1 MTYSKKLLLIQVG
14 NKKLSE
20 IQQLCR
26 TLEIQTIIV
35 EPKDFGKPLGQ
46 LAKIAGIQ
54 GNSATKSPIKT
65 GNSMPPVEMM
75 VFCGLTSEALDTF
88 LAAYRNAGIAP
99 IGLKAIITPSNIRW
113 DVYTLCRELM
123 QEQLQW
129 GK

>member
-14 NKKLSE
+14 GQKLSE

-26 TLEIQTIIV
+26 TLEIQTIVV
-35 EPKDFGKPLGQ
+35 ESKDFGKPLGH
-46 LAKIAGIQ
+46 LAQIAGIQ
-54 GNSATKSPIKT
+54 PPSKT
-65 GNSMPPVEMM
+65 DSYAKTDSIMPPVEMM

-99 IGLKAIITPSNIRW
+99 IGLKAVITPANIRW
-113 DVYTLCRELM
+113 DVYMLCRELM

>member
-14 NKKLSE
+14 NKKCAE
-20 IQQLCR
+20 IQQICR
-26 TLEIQTIIV
+26 TLDIQTIII

-54 GNSATKSPIKT
+54 GNNTTKSPIKT
-65 GNSMPPVEMM
+65 KNIMPPVEMM

-129 GK
+129 EK